1 MALRLSRVPRPYI
14 APVTCLCAISIFRLA
29 VWVLMIG
36 CAMGDISRRRRR
48 SMRLA
53 GWDYREAGA
62 YFVTMCTLNRE
73 CILDDPII
81 RRALQM
87 EWARAICGGSQPEP
101 HDFVV
106 MPNHVH
112 GIVWITGSAERRARH
127 SRVQAGG
134 EGAAQSGQ
142 PSSVDPKGASPLRT
156 AGCAPG
162 SLGAKVGAFKSAA
175 AAQPLHLPQASPP
188 PPALA
193 ARVRPRIRG
202 GRRRARRRRTARRPG
217 RSGR

>member
-175 AAQPLHLPQASPP
+175 CK
-188 PPALA
+188 
-193 ARVRPRIRG
+193 RVRALRMTPS
-202 GRRRARRRRTARRPG
+202 APV
-217 RSGR
+217 